1 MASEGQK
8 CGLGILGN
16 EKGSLL
22 AIRALGVCF
31 SPDSMPFLLL
41 YVSSGHPQLNGPLF
55 SWCLQL
61 LNDAALPPCPPR
73 GREHELRAS
82 FLSFFD
88 RKQSELLKILRN
100 MFKCCPSHLLFRTSK
115 ARPLKKGL
123 RGRWV
128 LRLREGDLLAHSHS
142 QVRWAFS
149 SFFGWTTTGH
159 LQSWART

>member
-1 MASEGQK
+1 MWFRDFRKWEGESS
-8 CGLGILGN
+8 GN
-16 EKGSLL
+16 SSPGSVFFSRLD
-22 AIRALGVCF
+22 ALSAALRFLWAPAVER
-31 SPDSMPFLLL
+31 PFLLL
-41 YVSSGHPQLNGPLF
+41 MS
-55 SWCLQL
+55 
-61 LNDAALPPCPPR
+61 AASQWRCPPALSPR

-88 RKQSELLKILRN
+88 REQSELLKILRN

-115 ARPLKKGL
+115 ARPLKKGS

-149 SFFGWTTTGH
+149 SFFGRTTTGH
-159 LQSWART
+159 LQSWARA